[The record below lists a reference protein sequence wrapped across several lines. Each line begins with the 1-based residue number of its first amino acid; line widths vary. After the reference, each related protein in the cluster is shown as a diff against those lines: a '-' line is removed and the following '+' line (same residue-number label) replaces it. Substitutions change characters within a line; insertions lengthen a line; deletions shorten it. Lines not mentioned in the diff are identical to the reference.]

1 MLIETVEV
9 LPLVLDNARRRTV
22 PVTALKAPETVVKA
36 LVPLF
41 VTTILVIAPVHAPDA
56 SVHVPAQDCR
66 VTLSGDTVLTV
77 CEI

>member
-9 LPLVLDNARRRTV
+9 QPLVLHSARRRTV
-22 PVTALKAPETVVKA
+22 PVDSARAPETVVKA

-41 VTTILVIAPVHAPDA
+41 VTTILVIAPEHAPVA
-56 SVHVPAQDCR
+56 SVQVPAQDCR
-66 VTLSGDTVLTV
+66 VILSGAAVVTD

>member
-9 LPLVLDNARRRTV
+9 LPLVLDSARRRTV
-22 PVTALKAPETVVKA
+22 PVEAASAPETVVKA

-41 VTTILVIAPVHAPDA
+41 VTTILVMVPEHAPVA
-56 SVHVPAQDCR
+56 SVQISEQDCR
-66 VTLSGDTVLTV
+66 VILSGPVVVTV